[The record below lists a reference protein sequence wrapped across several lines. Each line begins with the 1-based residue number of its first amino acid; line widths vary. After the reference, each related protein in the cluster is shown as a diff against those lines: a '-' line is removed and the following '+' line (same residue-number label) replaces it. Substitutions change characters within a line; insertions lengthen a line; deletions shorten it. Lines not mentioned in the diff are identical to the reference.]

1 MLDPSTVVEMGDG
14 GMAKYGIIRM
24 QKFHKDA
31 ILGIQKHNQREG
43 ENSKNKDI
51 DSTRT
56 MLNYDFVNEDKIKYH
71 EEIKKMTATRVKRK
85 IRNDAVLVAEF
96 FVSASPEYMHAMSP
110 DEQRKYFEASLDHI
124 AGKYGQQNIL
134 YAVVHND
141 EATPHMHVGFVP
153 ITDDRR
159 LAAKEFFHGKTKIRR
174 IQDDFHNYMN
184 KRGYDIERGEPSELQ
199 HKSVHEFKK
208 QEREKELKHLQQLVA
223 HKEKE
228 LQQMD
233 NLVDLKAAPPVEI
246 RSERRIEELCT
257 QPIEVEAAK
266 SVMGSKVKVEEADFH
281 ELMSLTKELQ
291 QTLAAEHERTHALSH
306 EVDRYEKEN
315 KALKHDLS
323 DTKQELQIYVAHQDG
338 EVEKAKK
345 QMRQKLV
352 RDFSVE
358 QKENVKDEVKRELDT
373 QYKAHISSLSDDLMI
388 EKQKHEKTKK
398 ELVQVNEVNESLTK
412 MNIGYIKDYV
422 PKEELDKANE
432 QVHELREENK
442 TLKAWKEKALNW
454 IDKNVEKMKQISFF
468 QYVGGIRKQSKR
480 QEQDLER

>member
-1 MLDPSTVVEMGDG
+1 
-14 GMAKYGIIRM
+14 MAKYGIIRM
-24 QKFHKDA
+24 KKFHKDA

-51 DSTRT
+51 DSSRT

-96 FVSASPEYMHAMSP
+96 FVSASPEYMHAMSS

-159 LAAKEFFHGKTKIRR
+159 LAAKEYFHGKTKIRR

-233 NLVDLKAAPPVEI
+233 NLVELKSAPPVEI
-246 RSERRIEELCT
+246 RSERRIEELCS

-266 SVMGSKVKVEEADFH
+266 SVMGSKVKVEEVDFH

-323 DTKQELQIYVAHQDG
+323 ETRQELEIYVADQDG
-338 EVEKAKK
+338 QVEKAKK
-345 QMRQKLV
+345 QMRKRLV
-352 RDFSVE
+352 HDFSAE
-358 QKENVKDEVKRELDT
+358 QKENMKDEVKRELDT

-398 ELVQVNEVNESLTK
+398 ELVQANKLNDSLTE
-412 MNIGYIKDYV
+412 MNIDYIANYV
-422 PKEELDKANE
+422 PKEELDKANQE
-432 QVHELREENK
+432 VNELRKENK

-454 IDKNVEKMKQISFF
+454 IDKHVERIKQVSFF
-468 QYVGGIRKQSKR
+468 QHVGEIQKRNKR
-480 QEQDLER
+480 QDQEMER

>member
-1 MLDPSTVVEMGDG
+1 
-14 GMAKYGIIRM
+14 M

-51 DSTRT
+51 DSNRT
-56 MLNYDFVNEDKIKYH
+56 MLNYDLVNEDKIKYH

-96 FVSASPEYMHAMSP
+96 FVSASPEYMNAMSP

-141 EATPHMHVGFVP
+141 ESTPHMHVGFVP
-153 ITDDRR
+153 ITEDRR
-159 LAAKEFFHGKTKIRR
+159 LAAKDYFHGKTKIRR

-184 KRGYDIERGEPSELQ
+184 KRGYDIDRGEPSELQ

-208 QEREKELKHLQQLVA
+208 QERQKELKQLEQQVA

-228 LQQMD
+228 IQRMD
-233 NLVDLKAAPPVEI
+233 SFVELKTAPPVEI
-246 RSERRIEELCT
+246 RSEKRIEELCS
-257 QPIEVEAAK
+257 QPVEVEAAK
-266 SVMGSKVKVEEADFH
+266 TVMGSKIKVEEADFH
-281 ELMSLTKELQ
+281 ELISLTKELQ
-291 QTLAAEHERTHALSH
+291 QTLAAEHEHTHALSH
-306 EVDRYEKEN
+306 ELDRYKKEN
-315 KALKHDLS
+315 KVLKHDLS
-323 DTKQELQIYVAHQDG
+323 ETKQELSVYVADQDG
-338 EVEKAKK
+338 QVEKAKK
-345 QMRQKLV
+345 KMRQKLV
-352 RDFSVE
+352 RDFSAE
-358 QKENVKDEVKRELDT
+358 QKEYVKDEVKRELDK
-373 QYKAHISSLSDDLMI
+373 QYEAHISSLSDDLTI

-398 ELVQVNEVNESLTK
+398 ELVQANKANDTLTK
-412 MNIGYIKDYV
+412 MNVDYIENYV
-422 PKEELDKANE
+422 RKEDLDKANQ
-432 QVHELREENK
+432 QVNELKKENT

-468 QYVGGIRKQSKR
+468 QHVAGVQKRNKR
-480 QEQDLER
+480 QDQEIER

>member
-1 MLDPSTVVEMGDG
+1 
-14 GMAKYGIIRM
+14 MAKYGIIRM

-51 DSTRT
+51 DSNKT

-134 YAVVHND
+134 YATVHND
-141 EATPHMHVGFVP
+141 ESTPHMHVGFVP
-153 ITDDRR
+153 ITEDRR
-159 LAAKEFFHGKTKIRR
+159 LAAKDYFHGKTKIRR

-208 QEREKELKHLQQLVA
+208 EERQKELNNLDQQLIF
-223 HKEKE
+223 KEKE
-228 LQQMD
+228 IQRMD
-233 NLVDLKAAPPVEI
+233 NLRNLKEEGLVDI
-246 RSERRIEELCT
+246 RSDQSIEELCRKSVE
-257 QPIEVEAAK
+257 IEVSK
-266 SVMGSKVKVEEADFH
+266 GMLGSKVKVEEADFH
-281 ELMSLTKELQ
+281 CVVDLAKELQ
-291 QTLAAEHERTHALSH
+291 EKLAAEHKRTNALSQ
-306 EVDRYEKEN
+306 EVGKMMKEN
-315 KALKHDLS
+315 KVLTQQLESVREDLS
-323 DTKQELQIYVAHQDG
+323 MHLVHQDR
-338 EVEKAKK
+338 EIEKAKHL
-345 QMRQKLV
+345 MRQKLI
-352 RDFSVE
+352 RDFSANE
-358 QKENVKDEVKRELDT
+358 KEKLKKEVKRELDSE
-373 QYKAHISSLSDDLMI
+373 YKAHISSLSDDLTI
-388 EKQKHEKTKK
+388 ENQKHEKTKR
-398 ELVQVNEVNESLTK
+398 ELVQANKANDTLTK
-412 MNIGYIKDYV
+412 MNVDYIENYV
-422 PKEELDKANE
+422 PKEDLDKANQ
-432 QVHELREENK
+432 QVNELKKENK

-468 QYVGGIRKQSKR
+468 QHVGGVQKRNKR
-480 QEQDLER
+480 QDQEIER

>member
-1 MLDPSTVVEMGDG
+1 
-14 GMAKYGIIRM
+14 MAKYGIIRM

-43 ENSKNKDI
+43 KNSKNKDI
-51 DSTRT
+51 DSNRT

-96 FVSASPEYMHAMSP
+96 LVSASPEYMHAMSS
-110 DEQRKYFEASLDHI
+110 DEQRKYFEAALDHI
-124 AGKYGQQNIL
+124 SGKYGQQNIL

-141 EATPHMHVGFVP
+141 ESTPHMHVGFVP

-159 LAAKEFFHGKTKIRR
+159 LAAKEYFHGKTKILR

-184 KRGYDIERGEPSELQ
+184 KRGYDIERGEPSELK

-208 QEREKELKHLQQLVA
+208 QEREKELKHLQQLVV

-228 LQQMD
+228 LQGID
-233 NLVDLKAAPPVEI
+233 NLLELKTAPPVEI
-246 RSERRIEELCT
+246 RSERRIEELCS
-257 QPIEVEAAK
+257 QPVEVEAAK

-281 ELMSLTKELQ
+281 ELMNLTKELQ

-306 EVDRYEKEN
+306 EVDRYQKEN
-315 KALKHDLS
+315 KTLKHNLKE
-323 DTKQELQIYVAHQDG
+323 TKQELQVYVAHQDG

-345 QMRQKLV
+345 QMREKLV
-352 RDFSVE
+352 RDFSAE
-358 QKENVKDEVKRELDT
+358 QKENLKDEVKRELDK
-373 QYKAHISSLSDDLMI
+373 QYEAHISSLSDDLTI
-388 EKQKHEKTKK
+388 EQQKHEKTKK
-398 ELVQVNEVNESLTK
+398 ELVQVN
-412 MNIGYIKDYV
+412 IKNDGLSKLALDYVRNYV
-422 PKEELDKANE
+422 PKEELAKANK
-432 QVHELREENK
+432 QVDELKKENK

-454 IDKNVEKMKQISFF
+454 IEKHVEKMKQISFF
-468 QYVGGIRKQSKR
+468 QQVGGIQKRNSKHE
-480 QEQDLER
+480 QEFERE

>member
-1 MLDPSTVVEMGDG
+1 
-14 GMAKYGIIRM
+14 
-24 QKFHKDA
+24 
-31 ILGIQKHNQREG
+31 KHNQREG

-51 DSTRT
+51 DSNRT
-56 MLNYDFVNEDKIKYH
+56 MLNYDFVNEDKIRYH

-96 FVSASPEYMHAMSP
+96 FVSASPEYMHAMSS

-141 EATPHMHVGFVP
+141 ESTPHMHVGFVP

-159 LAAKEFFHGKTKIRR
+159 LAAKEYFHGKTKIRR

-233 NLVDLKAAPPVEI
+233 NLVELKAAPPVEI
-246 RSERRIEELCT
+246 RSERRIEELCS
-257 QPIEVEAAK
+257 QPVEVAAAK
-266 SVMGSKVKVEEADFH
+266 SAIGSKVKVEEADFH

-315 KALKHDLS
+315 KALKHDLNE
-323 DTKQELQIYVAHQDG
+323 TRQELEIYVADQDG
-338 EVEKAKK
+338 QVEKVKK

-352 RDFSVE
+352 RDFSAE
-358 QKENVKDEVKRELDT
+358 QKKNVKDEVKRELDT

-398 ELVQVNEVNESLTK
+398 ELVQVNEVNESLTQ
-412 MNIGYIKDYV
+412 MNLGYIKDYV
-422 PKEELDKANE
+422 PKEKLDKANE
-432 QVHELREENK
+432 QVHELRKENK

-454 IDKNVEKMKQISFF
+454 IDENVEKMKQISFF
-468 QYVGGIRKQSKR
+468 QYVAGIRKQSKG

>member
-1 MLDPSTVVEMGDG
+1 
-14 GMAKYGIIRM
+14 MAKYGIIRM

-51 DSTRT
+51 DSNRT

-96 FVSASPEYMHAMSP
+96 FVSASPEYMHAMSS
-110 DEQRKYFEASLDHI
+110 DEQRKYFEAALDHI
-124 AGKYGQQNIL
+124 SGKYGQQNIL

-159 LAAKEFFHGKTKIRR
+159 LAAKEYFHGKTKIRR

-228 LQQMD
+228 LQGMD
-233 NLVDLKAAPPVEI
+233 NLLELKSASPIEI
-246 RSERRIEELCT
+246 RSERRIEELCS
-257 QPIEVEAAK
+257 QPVEVEAAK

-306 EVDRYEKEN
+306 ELDRYEKEN
-315 KALKHDLS
+315 KTLKNDLS
-323 DTKQELQIYVAHQDG
+323 ETRQELEIYVAHQDG

-345 QMRQKLV
+345 QMRQKLIH
-352 RDFSVE
+352 DFSAE
-358 QKENVKDEVKRELDT
+358 QKENVKDEVKRELDM

-388 EKQKHEKTKK
+388 ERQKHKKTKK
-398 ELVQVNEVNESLTK
+398 ELVQVNEVNESLTQ
-412 MNIGYIKDYV
+412 MNLGYIKDYV
-422 PKEELDKANE
+422 PKEELDRAKE

-454 IDKNVEKMKQISFF
+454 IDKNVEKMKQMSFF

>member
-1 MLDPSTVVEMGDG
+1 
-14 GMAKYGIIRM
+14 MAKYGIIRM

-96 FVSASPEYMHAMSP
+96 FISASPEYMHAMSP

-124 AGKYGQQNIL
+124 AGKYGQQNML

-159 LAAKEFFHGKTKIRR
+159 LAAKEYFHGKTKIRR

-233 NLVDLKAAPPVEI
+233 NLVELKAAPPVEI
-246 RSERRIEELCT
+246 RSERRIEELCS

-266 SVMGSKVKVEEADFH
+266 TVMGSKVKVEEADFH

-315 KALKHDLS
+315 KALKYDLS
-323 DTKQELQIYVAHQDG
+323 ETKEELEIYVAHQDG

-352 RDFSVE
+352 CDFSTE
-358 QKENVKDEVKRELDT
+358 QKENLKDEVKRELDT

-398 ELVQVNEVNESLTK
+398 ELVQEKEVNESLTK
-412 MNIGYIKDYV
+412 MNLGYIKDYV
-422 PKEELDKANE
+422 PKEDLNKANQ
-432 QVHELREENK
+432 QVRELKEENK

-468 QYVGGIRKQSKR
+468 QYVGGIQKRNKR
-480 QEQDLER
+480 QDQEMER

>member
-1 MLDPSTVVEMGDG
+1 
-14 GMAKYGIIRM
+14 MAKYGIIRM
-24 QKFHKDA
+24 KKFHKDA

-124 AGKYGQQNIL
+124 AGKYGQQNML

-159 LAAKEFFHGKTKIRR
+159 LAAKEYFHGKKKIRR

-199 HKSVHEFKK
+199 HKSVHDFKK

-228 LQQMD
+228 LQKMD
-233 NLVDLKAAPPVEI
+233 NLAELKSAPPVEI
-246 RSERRIEELCT
+246 RSERRIEELCS

-266 SVMGSKVKVEEADFH
+266 SVMGSKVKVEETDFY

-291 QTLAAEHERTHALSH
+291 KTLAAEHERTHALSH

-315 KALKHDLS
+315 KALKNELS
-323 DTKQELQIYVAHQDG
+323 ETRQELEMYVAHQDG

-352 RDFSVE
+352 RDFSAE
-358 QKENVKDEVKRELDT
+358 QKEKVKNEVKRELDT
-373 QYKAHISSLSDDLMI
+373 QYEAHISSLSDNLTI
-388 EKQKHEKTKK
+388 QKQKHEKTKK
-398 ELVQVNEVNESLTK
+398 ELVQEKEVNESLTK
-412 MNIGYIKDYV
+412 MNLGYIKDYV
-422 PKEELDKANE
+422 PKEDLDYANRQVRELK
-432 QVHELREENK
+432 EENK
-442 TLKAWKEKALNW
+442 TLRAWKEKALNW
-454 IDKNVEKMKQISFF
+454 IDQNVEKMKQISFF
-468 QYVGGIRKQSKR
+468 QYVRGIGRQSK
-480 QEQDLER
+480 EKDQDLER

>member
-1 MLDPSTVVEMGDG
+1 
-14 GMAKYGIIRM
+14 MAKYGIIRM

-159 LAAKEFFHGKTKIRR
+159 LAAKEYFHGKTKIRR

-233 NLVDLKAAPPVEI
+233 NLVELKAAPPVEI
-246 RSERRIEELCT
+246 RSERRIEELCS

-266 SVMGSKVKVEEADFH
+266 SVMGSKVKVEEVDFH

-323 DTKQELQIYVAHQDG
+323 ETRQELEIYAVHQDG

-352 RDFSVE
+352 HDFSAE
-358 QKENVKDEVKRELDT
+358 QKENLKDEVKRELDT
-373 QYKAHISSLSDDLMI
+373 QYEAHISSLSDDLMI

-412 MNIGYIKDYV
+412 MNLGYIKDYV
-422 PKEELDKANE
+422 PKEELDEANKK
-432 QVHELREENK
+432 VHELKEENK

-454 IDKNVEKMKQISFF
+454 IDKNVEKMKQMSFF

>member
-1 MLDPSTVVEMGDG
+1 
-14 GMAKYGIIRM
+14 MAKYGIIRM

-31 ILGIQKHNQREG
+31 LFGIQKHNQRES

-96 FVSASPEYMHAMSP
+96 FVSASPEYMHAMSL

-153 ITDDRR
+153 ITEDRR
-159 LAAKEFFHGKTKIRR
+159 LAAKEYFHGKTKIRR

-184 KRGYDIERGEPSELQ
+184 KRGYDIKRGEPSELQ
-199 HKSVHEFKK
+199 HKSVHEFKE

-228 LQQMD
+228 LKDMD
-233 NLVDLKAAPPVEI
+233 NLLELKTAPPVEI
-246 RSERRIEELCT
+246 RSERRIEELCS

-266 SVMGSKVKVEEADFH
+266 SVIGSKVKVEEADFH

-306 EVDRYEKEN
+306 ELDRYEKEN

-323 DTKQELQIYVAHQDG
+323 ETRQELEIYVAHQDG
-338 EVEKAKK
+338 QVEKAKK

-398 ELVQVNEVNESLTK
+398 DLVQVNEVNESLTK
-412 MNIGYIKDYV
+412 MNLGYIKNYV
-422 PKEELDKANE
+422 PKEDLDKANQ

-454 IDKNVEKMKQISFF
+454 IDQNVEKMKQISFF
-468 QYVGGIRKQSKR
+468 QYVRGIGKQSKH
-480 QEQDLER
+480 QDHDLER

>member
-1 MLDPSTVVEMGDG
+1 
-14 GMAKYGIIRM
+14 MAKYGIIRM

-31 ILGIQKHNQREG
+31 ILGIQKHNQRES

-51 DSTRT
+51 DSNRT

-110 DEQRKYFEASLDHI
+110 DEQRKYFEAALDHI
-124 AGKYGQQNIL
+124 SGKYGGQNIL
-134 YAVVHND
+134 YAAVHND
-141 EATPHMHVGFVP
+141 ESTPHMHVGFVP

-159 LAAKEFFHGKTKIRR
+159 LAAKEYFHGKTKIRR

-233 NLVDLKAAPPVEI
+233 NLVELKSAPPVEI
-246 RSERRIEELCT
+246 RSERRIEELCS
-257 QPIEVEAAK
+257 QPVEVEAAK

-315 KALKHDLS
+315 KALNHDLS
-323 DTKQELQIYVAHQDG
+323 ETRKELEIYVVDQDG
-338 EVEKAKK
+338 QVEKAKK

-352 RDFSVE
+352 RDFSAE

-412 MNIGYIKDYV
+412 MNLGYIKDYV

>member
-1 MLDPSTVVEMGDG
+1 
-14 GMAKYGIIRM
+14 MAKYGIIRM
-24 QKFHKDA
+24 QKFHKHA

-153 ITDDRR
+153 ITEDRR
-159 LAAKEFFHGKTKIRR
+159 LAAKEYFHGKTKIRR

-208 QEREKELKHLQQLVA
+208 QEREKEFKHLQQLVA

-228 LQQMD
+228 LQGMD
-233 NLVDLKAAPPVEI
+233 NLLELKTAPPVEI
-246 RSERRIEELCT
+246 RSERRIEELCS
-257 QPIEVEAAK
+257 QPVEVEASK

-323 DTKQELQIYVAHQDG
+323 ETKQELEIYVAHQDG

-352 RDFSVE
+352 RDFSAE
-358 QKENVKDEVKRELDT
+358 QKENVKDEVKRELDK
-373 QYKAHISSLSDDLMI
+373 QYEAHISSLSDDLTI

-398 ELVQVNEVNESLTK
+398 ELVQVNEVNESLTE
-412 MNIGYIKDYV
+412 MNLGYIKDYV
-422 PKEELDKANE
+422 PKEELDEANK
-432 QVHELREENK
+432 QVDELKEENK

-468 QYVGGIRKQSKR
+468 QYVGGIQKR
-480 QEQDLER
+480 NKNQEKEIER

>member
-1 MLDPSTVVEMGDG
+1 
-14 GMAKYGIIRM
+14 
-24 QKFHKDA
+24 
-31 ILGIQKHNQREG
+31 
-43 ENSKNKDI
+43 
-51 DSTRT
+51 
-56 MLNYDFVNEDKIKYH
+56 
-71 EEIKKMTATRVKRK
+71 MTATRVKRK

-153 ITDDRR
+153 ITEDRR
-159 LAAKEFFHGKTKIRR
+159 LAAKEYFHGKTKIRR

-233 NLVDLKAAPPVEI
+233 NLVELKAAPPVEI
-246 RSERRIEELCT
+246 RSERRIEELCS
-257 QPIEVEAAK
+257 QPLEVEAAK

-306 EVDRYEKEN
+306 ELDRYEKEN
-315 KALKHDLS
+315 KTLKHDLS
-323 DTKQELQIYVAHQDG
+323 ETKQELQIYAAHQDG

-352 RDFSVE
+352 RDFSAE

>member
-1 MLDPSTVVEMGDG
+1 
-14 GMAKYGIIRM
+14 MAKYGIIRM

-96 FVSASPEYMHAMSP
+96 FVSASPEYMHAMSS

-159 LAAKEFFHGKTKIRR
+159 LAAKEYFHGKTKIRR

-208 QEREKELKHLQQLVA
+208 QERQKELKHLQQLVA

-228 LQQMD
+228 LKDMD
-233 NLVDLKAAPPVEI
+233 NLLELKTAPPVEI
-246 RSERRIEELCT
+246 RSERRIEELCS
-257 QPIEVEAAK
+257 QPFEVEAAK
-266 SVMGSKVKVEEADFH
+266 SVMGSKVKVEGADFH

-306 EVDRYEKEN
+306 ELDRYEKEN
-315 KALKHDLS
+315 KTLKHDLS
-323 DTKQELQIYVAHQDG
+323 ETKQELEIYVADQDG
-338 EVEKAKK
+338 QVEKAKK

-352 RDFSVE
+352 HDFSAE

-398 ELVQVNEVNESLTK
+398 ELVQVNEVNESLTQ
-412 MNIGYIKDYV
+412 MNFGYIKDYV
-422 PKEELDKANE
+422 PKEKLDKANE

-454 IDKNVEKMKQISFF
+454 IDKNMEKMKQISFF

>member
-1 MLDPSTVVEMGDG
+1 
-14 GMAKYGIIRM
+14 MAKYGIIRM

-51 DSTRT
+51 DSTKT
-56 MLNYDFVNEDKIKYH
+56 MLNYDLVNEDKIKYH

-153 ITDDRR
+153 ITEDRR
-159 LAAKEFFHGKTKIRR
+159 LAAKEYFHGKTKIRR

-199 HKSVHEFKK
+199 YKSVHEFKK

-228 LQQMD
+228 LQKMD
-233 NLVDLKAAPPVEI
+233 NLVELKAAPPVEI
-246 RSERRIEELCT
+246 RSERRIEELCS

-266 SVMGSKVKVEEADFH
+266 SVMGSKVKVEETDFH
-281 ELMSLTKELQ
+281 QLVSLTKELQ

-323 DTKQELQIYVAHQDG
+323 ETKQELGVYMADQDG
-338 EVEKAKK
+338 QVEKAKK

-352 RDFSVE
+352 RDFSDE

-373 QYKAHISSLSDDLMI
+373 QYKAHIGSLSDNLII

-398 ELVQVNEVNESLTK
+398 ELVQVNEVNESLTQ
-412 MNIGYIKDYV
+412 MNLGYIKDYV
-422 PKEELDKANE
+422 SKEELDKAKE

-468 QYVGGIRKQSKR
+468 QYVGGIRKQSKG

>member
-1 MLDPSTVVEMGDG
+1 
-14 GMAKYGIIRM
+14 MAKYGIIRM

-159 LAAKEFFHGKTKIRR
+159 LAAKEYFHGKTKIRR

-233 NLVDLKAAPPVEI
+233 NLVELKSAPPVEI
-246 RSERRIEELCT
+246 RSERRIEELCS
-257 QPIEVEAAK
+257 QPLEVEAAK
-266 SVMGSKVKVEEADFH
+266 SVMGSKVKVEESDFH
-281 ELMSLTKELQ
+281 ELMSFTRELQ
-291 QTLAAEHERTHALSH
+291 QTLAAEHERTNALSH

-323 DTKQELQIYVAHQDG
+323 ETRQELEIYVADQDG
-338 EVEKAKK
+338 QVEKAKK

-352 RDFSVE
+352 HDFSAE
-358 QKENVKDEVKRELDT
+358 HKENVKDEVKRELDT

-398 ELVQVNEVNESLTK
+398 ELVQVNEVNESLTQ
-412 MNIGYIKDYV
+412 MNLGYIKDYV
-422 PKEELDKANE
+422 PKEELDKVNE

>member
-1 MLDPSTVVEMGDG
+1 
-14 GMAKYGIIRM
+14 MAKYGIIRM

-71 EEIKKMTATRVKRK
+71 EEIKNMTATRVKRK

-96 FVSASPEYMHAMSP
+96 FISASPEYMHAMSP

-124 AGKYGQQNIL
+124 AGKYGQQNML

-159 LAAKEFFHGKTKIRR
+159 LAAKEYFHGKTKIRR

-233 NLVDLKAAPPVEI
+233 NLVELKAAPPVEI
-246 RSERRIEELCT
+246 RSERRIEELCS

-266 SVMGSKVKVEEADFH
+266 TVMGSKVKVEEADFH

-315 KALKHDLS
+315 KALKYDLS
-323 DTKQELQIYVAHQDG
+323 ETKEELEIYVAHQDG

-352 RDFSVE
+352 CDFSTE
-358 QKENVKDEVKRELDT
+358 QKENLKDEVKRELDT

-398 ELVQVNEVNESLTK
+398 ELVQEKEVNESLTK
-412 MNIGYIKDYV
+412 MNLGYIKDYV
-422 PKEELDKANE
+422 PKEDLNKANQ
-432 QVHELREENK
+432 QVRELKEENK

-468 QYVGGIRKQSKR
+468 QYVGGIQKRNKR
-480 QEQDLER
+480 QDQEMER

>member
-1 MLDPSTVVEMGDG
+1 
-14 GMAKYGIIRM
+14 MAKYGIIRM

>member
-1 MLDPSTVVEMGDG
+1 
-14 GMAKYGIIRM
+14 MAKYGIIRM

-96 FVSASPEYMHAMSP
+96 FVSASPEYMHAMSQ

-153 ITDDRR
+153 ITEDRR

-233 NLVDLKAAPPVEI
+233 NLVELKAAPPVEI
-246 RSERRIEELCT
+246 RSERRIEELCS
-257 QPIEVEAAK
+257 QPLEVEAAK

-281 ELMSLTKELQ
+281 ELMSFTKELQ

-323 DTKQELQIYVAHQDG
+323 ETRQELEIYVAHQDG
-338 EVEKAKK
+338 QVEKAKK

-352 RDFSVE
+352 RDFLAE
-358 QKENVKDEVKRELDT
+358 QKEKVKDEVKRELDT
-373 QYKAHISSLSDDLMI
+373 QYEAHISSLSDDLTI

-398 ELVQVNEVNESLTK
+398 ELVQVNEVNESLTQ
-412 MNIGYIKDYV
+412 MNLGYIKDYV
-422 PKEELDKANE
+422 PKKELDEANK
-432 QVHELREENK
+432 QVQELKEENK

-454 IDKNVEKMKQISFF
+454 IDQNVEKMKRISFF
-468 QYVGGIRKQSKR
+468 QYVGGIAKRSKR

>member
-1 MLDPSTVVEMGDG
+1 
-14 GMAKYGIIRM
+14 MAKYGIIRM

-51 DSTRT
+51 DSSRT

-96 FVSASPEYMHAMSP
+96 FVSASPEYMHAMSQ

-153 ITDDRR
+153 ITEDRR
-159 LAAKEFFHGKTKIRR
+159 LAAKEYFHGKTKIRR

-184 KRGYDIERGEPSELQ
+184 KRGYDIERGEPSELE

-223 HKEKE
+223 YKEKE

-233 NLVDLKAAPPVEI
+233 NLVELKAAPPVEI
-246 RSERRIEELCT
+246 RSERRIEELCS

-306 EVDRYEKEN
+306 EVDRYEKEI

-323 DTKQELQIYVAHQDG
+323 ETKQELEIYVAHQDG

-373 QYKAHISSLSDDLMI
+373 RYKAHISSLSDDLMI

-412 MNIGYIKDYV
+412 MNLGYIKDYV

>member
-1 MLDPSTVVEMGDG
+1 
-14 GMAKYGIIRM
+14 MAKYGIIRM

-96 FVSASPEYMHAMSP
+96 FVSTSPEYMHAMSP

-159 LAAKEFFHGKTKIRR
+159 LAAKEYFHGKTKIRR

-184 KRGYDIERGEPSELQ
+184 KRGYDIERGEPSELK

-223 HKEKE
+223 HKQKE

-233 NLVDLKAAPPVEI
+233 NLVESKAAPPVEI
-246 RSERRIEELCT
+246 RSERRIEELCS
-257 QPIEVEAAK
+257 QPLEVEAAK

-281 ELMSLTKELQ
+281 EFMSLTKELQ
-291 QTLAAEHERTHALSH
+291 QTLAAEHERTNALSH

-315 KALKHDLS
+315 KALKQDLS
-323 DTKQELQIYVAHQDG
+323 ETKQELQIYVANQDG

-358 QKENVKDEVKRELDT
+358 QKENVKGEVKRELDT
-373 QYKAHISSLSDDLMI
+373 QYKAHISSLSDELMI

-398 ELVQVNEVNESLTK
+398 ELVQANKLNDSLTE
-412 MNIGYIKDYV
+412 MNIDYIANYV
-422 PKEELDKANE
+422 PKEEFDKVNQE
-432 QVHELREENK
+432 VNELRKENK

-454 IDKNVEKMKQISFF
+454 IDKHVERIKQVSFF
-468 QYVGGIRKQSKR
+468 QHVGGIQKRNKR
-480 QEQDLER
+480 QDQEMER

>member
-1 MLDPSTVVEMGDG
+1 
-14 GMAKYGIIRM
+14 MAKYGIIRM

-51 DSTRT
+51 DSSRT

-96 FVSASPEYMHAMSP
+96 FVSASPEYMHAMSR

-153 ITDDRR
+153 ITEDRR
-159 LAAKEFFHGKTKIRR
+159 LAAKEYFHGKTKIRR

-184 KRGYDIERGEPSELQ
+184 KRGYDIERGEPSELE

-233 NLVDLKAAPPVEI
+233 NLVKLKAAPPVEI
-246 RSERRIEELCT
+246 RSERRIEELCS
-257 QPIEVEAAK
+257 QPVEIEAAK
-266 SVMGSKVKVEEADFH
+266 GVMGSKVKVEETDFH
-281 ELMSLTKELQ
+281 ELMSFTKELQ

-306 EVDRYEKEN
+306 ELDRYEKEN
-315 KALKHDLS
+315 KTLKHDLS
-323 DTKQELQIYVAHQDG
+323 ETRKELEVYVGDQDG
-338 EVEKAKK
+338 QVEKAKK

-352 RDFSVE
+352 RDFSAE

-398 ELVQVNEVNESLTK
+398 ELVQVNEVNESLTQ
-412 MNIGYIKDYV
+412 MNLGYIKDYV

-468 QYVGGIRKQSKR
+468 QYVGGIRKQSKS

>member
-1 MLDPSTVVEMGDG
+1 
-14 GMAKYGIIRM
+14 MAKYGIIRM

-51 DSTRT
+51 DSNKT

-134 YAVVHND
+134 YATVHND
-141 EATPHMHVGFVP
+141 ESTPHMHVGFVP
-153 ITDDRR
+153 ITEDRR
-159 LAAKEFFHGKTKIRR
+159 LAAKDYFHGKTKIRR

-208 QEREKELKHLQQLVA
+208 EERQKELNNLDQQLIF
-223 HKEKE
+223 KEKE
-228 LQQMD
+228 IQRMD
-233 NLVDLKAAPPVEI
+233 NLRNLKEEGLVDI
-246 RSERRIEELCT
+246 RSDQSIEELCRKSVE
-257 QPIEVEAAK
+257 IEVSK
-266 SVMGSKVKVEEADFH
+266 GMLGSKVKVEEADFH
-281 ELMSLTKELQ
+281 CVVDLAKELQ
-291 QTLAAEHERTHALSH
+291 EKLAAEHKRTNALSQ
-306 EVDRYEKEN
+306 EVGKMMKEN
-315 KALKHDLS
+315 KVLTQQLESVREDLS
-323 DTKQELQIYVAHQDG
+323 MHLVHQDR
-338 EVEKAKK
+338 EIEKAKHL
-345 QMRQKLV
+345 MRQKLI
-352 RDFSVE
+352 RDFSANE
-358 QKENVKDEVKRELDT
+358 KEKLKEEVKRELDSE
-373 QYKAHISSLSDDLMI
+373 YKAHISSLSDDLTI
-388 EKQKHEKTKK
+388 ENQKHEKTKR
-398 ELVQVNEVNESLTK
+398 ELVQANKANDTLTK
-412 MNIGYIKDYV
+412 MNVDYIENYV
-422 PKEELDKANE
+422 PKEDLDKVNQQVNE
-432 QVHELREENK
+432 LKKENK

-468 QYVGGIRKQSKR
+468 QHVGGVQKRNKR
-480 QEQDLER
+480 QDQEIER

>member
-1 MLDPSTVVEMGDG
+1 
-14 GMAKYGIIRM
+14 MAKYGIIRM

-96 FVSASPEYMHAMSP
+96 FVSASPEYMNAMSS

-159 LAAKEFFHGKTKIRR
+159 LAAKEYFHGKTKIRR

-208 QEREKELKHLQQLVA
+208 QERQKELKHLQQLVA

-228 LQQMD
+228 LKDMD
-233 NLVDLKAAPPVEI
+233 NLLELKTAPPVEI
-246 RSERRIEELCT
+246 RSERRIEELCS
-257 QPIEVEAAK
+257 QPFEVEAAK
-266 SVMGSKVKVEEADFH
+266 SVMGSKVKVEGADFH

-306 EVDRYEKEN
+306 ELDRYEKEN
-315 KALKHDLS
+315 KTLKHDLS
-323 DTKQELQIYVAHQDG
+323 ETKQELEIYVADQDG
-338 EVEKAKK
+338 QVEKAKK

-352 RDFSVE
+352 HDFSAE

-398 ELVQVNEVNESLTK
+398 ELVQVNEVNESLTQ
-412 MNIGYIKDYV
+412 MNFGYIKDYV
-422 PKEELDKANE
+422 PKEKLDKANE

-454 IDKNVEKMKQISFF
+454 IDKNMEKMKQISFF

>member
-1 MLDPSTVVEMGDG
+1 
-14 GMAKYGIIRM
+14 MAKYGIIRM

-159 LAAKEFFHGKTKIRR
+159 LAAKEYFHGKTKIRR

-223 HKEKE
+223 QKEKE

-233 NLVDLKAAPPVEI
+233 NLVELKAAPPVEI
-246 RSERRIEELCT
+246 CSERRIEELCS
-257 QPIEVEAAK
+257 QPVEVAAAK
-266 SVMGSKVKVEEADFH
+266 SAIGSKVKVEEANFN
-281 ELMSLTKELQ
+281 ELISLTKELQ

-323 DTKQELQIYVAHQDG
+323 ETRKELEIYVVDQDG
-338 EVEKAKK
+338 QVEKAKK

-352 RDFSVE
+352 RDFSAE
-358 QKENVKDEVKRELDT
+358 QKENVKDEVKRELDM

-398 ELVQVNEVNESLTK
+398 ELVQVNEANESLTQ
-412 MNIGYIKDYV
+412 MNLGYIKDYV

-468 QYVGGIRKQSKR
+468 QYVGGIRKQSKH

>member
-1 MLDPSTVVEMGDG
+1 
-14 GMAKYGIIRM
+14 MAKYGIIRM

-51 DSTRT
+51 DSNRT

-141 EATPHMHVGFVP
+141 ESTPHMHVGFVP

-159 LAAKEFFHGKTKIRR
+159 LAAKEYFHGKTKIRR

-228 LQQMD
+228 LQGMD
-233 NLVDLKAAPPVEI
+233 NLLELKSASPIEI
-246 RSERRIEELCT
+246 RSERRIEELCS
-257 QPIEVEAAK
+257 QPVEVEAAK

-306 EVDRYEKEN
+306 ELDRYEKEN
-315 KALKHDLS
+315 KTLKHDLS
-323 DTKQELQIYVAHQDG
+323 ETRQELEIYVAHQDG

-345 QMRQKLV
+345 QMRQKLI
-352 RDFSVE
+352 RDFSAE
-358 QKENVKDEVKRELDT
+358 QKENVKDEVKRELDM

-388 EKQKHEKTKK
+388 ERQKHEKTKK
-398 ELVQVNEVNESLTK
+398 ELVQVNEVNESLTQ
-412 MNIGYIKDYV
+412 MNLGYIKDYV
-422 PKEELDKANE
+422 PKEELDKAKE

-454 IDKNVEKMKQISFF
+454 IDKNVEKMKQMSFF